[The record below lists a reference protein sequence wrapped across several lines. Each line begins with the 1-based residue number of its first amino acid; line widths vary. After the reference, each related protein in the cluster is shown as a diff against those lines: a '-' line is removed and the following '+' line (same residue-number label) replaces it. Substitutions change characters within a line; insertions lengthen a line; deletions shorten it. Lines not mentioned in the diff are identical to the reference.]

1 MPNYQASISEF
12 HLDGSKPAKTLV
24 SGQFENFK
32 DLELALER
40 GLKASIIPRK
50 KKAPAKKVAKKKAK
64 K

>member
-1 MPNYQASISEF
+1 MPHYQASISEF